1 MAAHYSANQFEQ
13 AYASRRLGNWE
24 IPKWQTRDP
33 PRPRQRKGSTQFI
46 ANERGHLL
54 DGSKK
59 LNQNPW
65 GNFSGTYQLPDKLTR
80 KFGDEYHKYLTRTN
94 LSQDVPDFGV
104 AGTRLT
110 YPSKCKTLG
119 RVAQPNKPLHS
130 CEKKDVR

>member
-1 MAAHYSANQFEQ
+1 MVPKSISSFVFFNFELLNI
-13 AYASRRLGNWE
+13 YLPISR
-24 IPKWQTRDP
+24 
-33 PRPRQRKGSTQFI
+33 
-46 ANERGHLL
+46 
-54 DGSKK
+54 

-110 YPSKCKTLG
+110 YPSKCETLG
-119 RVAQPNKPLHS
+119 RVTQSNKPLHS